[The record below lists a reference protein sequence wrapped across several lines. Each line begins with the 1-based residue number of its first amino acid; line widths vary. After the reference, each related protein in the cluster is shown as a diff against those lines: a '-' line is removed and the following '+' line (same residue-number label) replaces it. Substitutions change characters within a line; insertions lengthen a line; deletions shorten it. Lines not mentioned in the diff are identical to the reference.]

1 MRLGADAIVFSRHLN
16 NGILT
21 QSIGLL
27 SYTFFMR
34 AHLDRI
40 VVPMVNYEFNTST
53 GSLDINRS
61 SKKFDNMGSHGT
73 KVIVY
78 NLWFNDEGITEL
90 DFDTDPKD
98 IRIAWDI
105 KKLGTKPA
113 WQRIQEEHIAK

>member
-1 MRLGADAIVFSRHLN
+1 
-16 NGILT
+16 
-21 QSIGLL
+21 
-27 SYTFFMR
+27 
-34 AHLDRI
+34 
-40 VVPMVNYEFNTST
+40 
-53 GSLDINRS
+53 
-61 SKKFDNMGSHGT
+61 GT

-113 WQRIQEEHIAK
+113 WKRIQEEHIAKRFRYSLRVYLSILYLRLPTNFQIILRGEAVKPHSIADDLKLVEFVKYSPQCSGHVEVIILNF

>member
-1 MRLGADAIVFSRHLN
+1 MLN
-16 NGILT
+16 G
-21 QSIGLL
+21 
-27 SYTFFMR
+27 
-34 AHLDRI
+34 
-40 VVPMVNYEFNTST
+40 NYEHFMENL
-53 GSLDINRS
+53 SLLLRWSPYS
-61 SKKFDNMGSHGT
+61 SEKDLLKQFDNMGSHGT

-113 WQRIQEEHIAK
+113 WKRIQEEHIAERFRYSLRVVGLCSFLEEIYQGIQV